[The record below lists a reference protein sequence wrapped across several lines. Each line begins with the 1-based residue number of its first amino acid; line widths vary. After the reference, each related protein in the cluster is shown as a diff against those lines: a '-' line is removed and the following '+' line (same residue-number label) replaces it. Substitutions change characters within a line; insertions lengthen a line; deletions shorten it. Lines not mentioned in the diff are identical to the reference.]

1 MFAAIFDWD
10 GVIIDSS
17 RQHELSWQ
25 QLAKEHQRE
34 LPPNFFLKSFGMKNE
49 KIIPELLGWVKEVDQ
64 VAKVA
69 LQKEM
74 IYRDLIKKNGIS
86 ALPGVHDLLEG
97 LKKASVPCAIGSS
110 SPRENISCIIEVLGV
125 AQYFKTIVCGED
137 VHRGKPDPEVF
148 LLAAKRLGAS
158 PENCVVFEDAHVG
171 LEAAKRAGMKVV
183 GVATTHPADTLHDAD
198 LVVNRLTDVSV
209 ADLEKLF
216 KK

>member
-49 KIIPELLGWVKEVDQ
+49 KIIPELLGWVTDKEA

-69 LQKEM
+69 LQKEEM
-74 IYRDLIKKNGIS
+74 YRALIKKNGIS
-86 ALPGVHDLLEG
+86 ALPGVHDLLEQ
-97 LKKASVPCAIGSS
+97 LRAAKIPCAIGSS
-110 SPRENISCIIEVLGV
+110 SPRENITCIIEVLGV
-125 AQYFKTIVCGED
+125 SKFFDVVICGED

-148 LLAAKRLGAS
+148 QLAAKRLGAS
-158 PENCVVFEDAHVG
+158 PDTCVVFEDAHVG
-171 LEAAKRAGMKVV
+171 LEAARRAGMKVV

-198 LVVNRLTDVSV
+198 LVVNRLTEINIDR
-209 ADLEKLF
+209 LQKLL
-216 KK
+216 